1 MQEDTIVLPYTP
13 PDLARPS
20 LEEIEIAVPP
30 IIIPVALA
38 ILVALGGALAICLAY
53 GRSVLNV
60 DIRGW
65 YAVVT
70 CQ

>member
-13 PDLARPS
+13 PNLARPS

-30 IIIPVALA
+30 IVIIVGLGILGAL
-38 ILVALGGALAICLAY
+38 GALAICLAY
-53 GRSVLNV
+53 GRSFVLDV
-60 DIRGW
+60 DIRGLK
-65 YAVVT
+65 AAVT